1 VSTHGPAVG
10 THECEY
16 HTGSS
21 KRRRTLLQC
30 MAHGQPATGSSLLAG
45 EEGALPLGGRPHGG
59 GWDGY
64 CLWGGDAAAVSHCS
78 HCSQMLHPCPAPE
91 VGVGAGV
98 RAESADLMDTA
109 QQVAE
114 LRAQLA
120 EASKVIL
127 SYQSQLAALRL
138 ENSGL
143 LSRLGPAV

>member
-1 VSTHGPAVG
+1 
-10 THECEY
+10 
-16 HTGSS
+16 
-21 KRRRTLLQC
+21 
-30 MAHGQPATGSSLLAG
+30 
-45 EEGALPLGGRPHGG
+45 
-59 GWDGY
+59 
-64 CLWGGDAAAVSHCS
+64 
-78 HCSQMLHPCPAPE
+78 
-91 VGVGAGV
+91 VGVGAGAGV